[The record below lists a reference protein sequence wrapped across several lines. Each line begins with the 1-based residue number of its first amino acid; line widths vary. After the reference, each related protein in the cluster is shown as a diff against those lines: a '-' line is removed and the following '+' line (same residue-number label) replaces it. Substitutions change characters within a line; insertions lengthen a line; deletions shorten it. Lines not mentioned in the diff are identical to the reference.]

1 MACRCV
7 FKHSGAPSQ
16 GENLY
21 EAFYY
26 PNTAHPLVNGWLSAV
41 DAWYK
46 EIAVYN
52 YTKPGFTSAA
62 GHFSAVRTIACTL
75 LMCVCAK
82 QLLCMP
88 LCGHVLLAQRARGT
102 SSTMQTSHER
112 QQW

>member
-1 MACRCV
+1 M
-7 FKHSGAPSQ
+7 FKHSGAPGQ

-46 EIAVYN
+46 EIAVYS

-62 GHFSAVRTIACTL
+62 GHFSAVWPASCQTCRHDRRHACAIVYT
-75 LMCVCAK
+75 
-82 QLLCMP
+82 
-88 LCGHVLLAQRARGT
+88 
-102 SSTMQTSHER
+102 
-112 QQW
+112 